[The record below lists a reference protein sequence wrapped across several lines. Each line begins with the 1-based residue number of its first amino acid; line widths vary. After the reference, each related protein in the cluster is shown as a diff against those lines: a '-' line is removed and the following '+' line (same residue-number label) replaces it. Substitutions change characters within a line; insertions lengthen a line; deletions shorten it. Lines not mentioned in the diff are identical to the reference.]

1 MGAKNFND
9 SCTFDLQSHVIAK
22 CRNSS
27 EEISGR
33 LQNNS
38 LCQRN
43 ISSVSNRKTLS
54 GETFCLAGK
63 RLLSIDSKI
72 VV

>member
-1 MGAKNFND
+1 MGVKNFND

-22 CRNSS
+22 PRNNS

-54 GETFCLAGK
+54 GKTFCYQSEILIAKILA
-63 RLLSIDSKI
+63 
-72 VV
+72 